1 MLSCMSVFL
10 GRNVQEHTASSQAR
24 QGHTEESKEC
34 FGEMWVTAST
44 DLLGGLRDLPV
55 PGLCT
60 PETAT

>member
-1 MLSCMSVFL
+1 M
-10 GRNVQEHTASSQAR
+10 QEHIASSQVR
-24 QGHTEESKEC
+24 QSHTEESKEC
-34 FGEMWVTAST
+34 FGETWVTAST